1 MRSSRVLRTASR
13 SMSSGFVGVGS
24 STGQIAL
31 RNAQQKSVTFS
42 TSLTETAPRVL
53 SLQRDFLRS
62 VAWIKR
68 AYGVQLPESVR
79 EIGSRLRA
87 VTPARARPEMGT
99 GSLTALALPPVLS
112 RYLSLLVLSR
122 AQEMRSLLTQ
132 AFRAKKNTAEIH
144 TINRLIV
151 QGRME
156 LEETLMLW
164 KGPSHVNNWF
174 EAATASKTKDAK
186 PATFLDNFFAGKPA
200 AK

>member
-1 MRSSRVLRTASR
+1 
-13 SMSSGFVGVGS
+13 MSSGFVGVGS

-68 AYGVQLPESVR
+68 AYGVQLPES
-79 EIGSRLRA
+79 
-87 VTPARARPEMGT
+87 
-99 GSLTALALPPVLS
+99 
-112 RYLSLLVLSR
+112 
-122 AQEMRSLLTQ
+122 EMRSLLTQ

>member
-1 MRSSRVLRTASR
+1 MATSLLGASMGVGTLTFVRTRGRLNPNSQKALSRHPLFMSSAAFMRSSRVLRTASR

-79 EIGSRLRA
+79 GIGSRLRA
-87 VTPARARPEMGT
+87 VTPARARPEW
-99 GSLTALALPPVLS
+99 ALAASPCWRCRRCSHVTS
-112 RYLSLLVLSR
+112 HSLC
-122 AQEMRSLLTQ
+122 
-132 AFRAKKNTAEIH
+132 FRARRRCA
-144 TINRLIV
+144 RC
-151 QGRME
+151 
-156 LEETLMLW
+156 
-164 KGPSHVNNWF
+164 
-174 EAATASKTKDAK
+174 
-186 PATFLDNFFAGKPA
+186 
-200 AK
+200 

>member
-1 MRSSRVLRTASR
+1 MATSLQVAACVLWELGVSRVRLTPEKSVVSAPTFHVERSFYMRSSRVLRTASR

-79 EIGSRLRA
+79 GIGSRLRA
-87 VTPARARPEMGT
+87 VTPARARLEW
-99 GSLTALALPPVLS
+99 ALAASPCWRCRS
-112 RYLSLLVLSR
+112 RCSHVTSHSLC
-122 AQEMRSLLTQ
+122 
-132 AFRAKKNTAEIH
+132 FRARRRCA
-144 TINRLIV
+144 RC
-151 QGRME
+151 
-156 LEETLMLW
+156 
-164 KGPSHVNNWF
+164 
-174 EAATASKTKDAK
+174 
-186 PATFLDNFFAGKPA
+186 
-200 AK
+200 

>member
-1 MRSSRVLRTASR
+1 MATSLLVAACASMGVGSLASSPDPRTKALSRHPLFMSSAAFMRSSRVLRTASR

-79 EIGSRLRA
+79 GIGSRLRA
-87 VTPARARPEMGT
+87 VTPARARLEW
-99 GSLTALALPPVLS
+99 ALAASPCWRCRS
-112 RYLSLLVLSR
+112 RCSHVTSHSLC
-122 AQEMRSLLTQ
+122 
-132 AFRAKKNTAEIH
+132 FRARRRCA
-144 TINRLIV
+144 RC
-151 QGRME
+151 
-156 LEETLMLW
+156 
-164 KGPSHVNNWF
+164 
-174 EAATASKTKDAK
+174 
-186 PATFLDNFFAGKPA
+186 
-200 AK
+200 